1 MMLGK
6 KRKMFSFGSGVD
18 RGFNDPFI
26 EPLLFAMPTESTAE
40 ASCFCFRV
48 RTPDMMTV
56 RESQLLTL
64 FTSSNLLEESVMTKS
79 APSSCANTVSKSVKF

>member
-1 MMLGK
+1 
-6 KRKMFSFGSGVD
+6 MFSFGSGVD

-26 EPLLFAMPTESTAE
+26 EPLPFAMPTESTAE

-48 RTPDMMTV
+48 RTPDMVTV

-64 FTSSNLLEESVMTKS
+64 FTSSNLRIVKEVLSTQR
-79 APSSCANTVSKSVKF
+79 SSKWLWSQHFRN